1 MPATR
6 TCLWFDTQAL
16 EAAEYYVSIFPN
28 SKITQVSYWGAES
41 PERDGTPLEVLFD
54 LDGREFSAINGGPE
68 FTFSEAISIQ
78 IYCADQAELDHYWH
92 ALSAGGKEVQ
102 CGWLTDRYGLSWQLV
117 PQRLSELMTDPD
129 PDRVLRAKQA
139 MYTMVKLD
147 IAALEAA
154 ADGR

>member
-1 MPATR
+1 MPVIR
-6 TCLWFDTQAL
+6 TSLWFDTQAL

-28 SKITQVSYWGAES
+28 SKVTETSYWGAEN
-41 PERDGTPLEVLFD
+41 PERDGSPLEVLFE
-54 LDGREFSAINGGPE
+54 LDGRQFSAINGGPN
-68 FTFSEAISIQ
+68 FTLDEAASIQ
-78 IYCADQAELDHYWH
+78 VYCTDQAEVDRYWD
-92 ALSAGGKEVQ
+92 ALSAGGKQVQ
-102 CGWLTDRYGLSWQLV
+102 CGWLTDRYGLSWQII

-129 PDRVLRAKQA
+129 PERVLRAKQA

>member
-1 MPATR
+1 MPVIR
-6 TCLWFDTQAL
+6 TSLWFDTQAL

-28 SKITQVSYWGAES
+28 SKVTDVSYWGAEN
-41 PERDGTPLEVLFD
+41 PERDGSPLEVLFE
-54 LDGREFSAINGGPE
+54 LDGRLFSAINGGPN
-68 FTFSEAISIQ
+68 FTLDEAISIQ
-78 IYCADQAELDHYWH
+78 VYCADQAEVDHYWN

-102 CGWLTDRYGLSWQLV
+102 CGWLTDRYGLSWQII

-129 PDRVLRAKQA
+129 SERVLRAKQA

-154 ADGR
+154 AEGP

>member
-1 MPATR
+1 MPVIR
-6 TCLWFDTQAL
+6 TSLWFDTQAL

-28 SKITQVSYWGAES
+28 SKVTDVSYWGAEN
-41 PERDGTPLEVLFD
+41 PERDGSPLEVLFE
-54 LDGREFSAINGGPE
+54 LDGRLFSAINGGPN
-68 FTFSEAISIQ
+68 FTLDEAISIQ
-78 IYCADQAELDHYWH
+78 VYCADQAEVDHYWN

-102 CGWLTDRYGLSWQLV
+102 CGWLTDRYGLSWQII

-129 PDRVLRAKQA
+129 PERVLRAKQA

-154 ADGR
+154 AEGP

>member
-1 MPATR
+1 MPVIR
-6 TCLWFDTQAL
+6 TSLWFDTQAL

-28 SKITQVSYWGAES
+28 SKVTTVSHWGAEN

-54 LDGREFSAINGGPE
+54 LDGRQFSAINGGPD
-68 FTFSEAISIQ
+68 FTLNEAISIQ
-78 IYCADQAELDHYWH
+78 VYCADQAEVDHYWD
-92 ALSAGGKEVQ
+92 ALRAGGKEVQ
-102 CGWLTDRYGLSWQLV
+102 CGWLTDRYGLSWQII

-129 PDRVLRAKQA
+129 PQRVLRAKQA

>member
-1 MPATR
+1 MPVIR
-6 TCLWFDTQAL
+6 TSLWFDTQAL

-28 SKITQVSYWGAES
+28 SKVTTVSYWGAEN
-41 PERDGTPLEVLFD
+41 PERDGTPLEALFD
-54 LDGREFSAINGGPE
+54 LDGRQFSAINGGPD
-68 FTFSEAISIQ
+68 FTLNEAISIQ
-78 IYCADQAELDHYWH
+78 VYCADQAEVDHYWD
-92 ALSAGGKEVQ
+92 ALRAGGKEVQ
-102 CGWLTDRYGLSWQLV
+102 CGWLTDRYGLSWQII

-129 PDRVLRAKQA
+129 PQRVLRAKQA